1 VPTKK
6 REAANVEEK
15 EMQYLYKQGGD
26 LVFMD
31 PANRA
36 QITVSKE
43 LIGDAADL
51 MKDNL
56 PCRMFP
62 FNERPVDVRLPT
74 FVQLDVTATEPGV
87 DGNTAA
93 GNVTKKA
100 TVETGAVIHVPLFI
114 RVGDTIKIDTR
125 THEYVERV
133 ERLDN

>member
-1 VPTKK
+1 MPTKK
-6 REAANVEEK
+6 HEPANVEEK
-15 EMQYLYKQGGD
+15 EMQYLYKEGGD

-31 PANRA
+31 PSNHA
-36 QITVSKE
+36 QVTVSKE

-51 MKDNL
+51 MTDNL
-56 PCRMFP
+56 PCRVTF
-62 FNERPVDVRLPT
+62 FKERPIDVTPPT
-74 FVQLDVTATEPGV
+74 FVQLDVTATEPGLA
-87 DGNTAA
+87 GNSAT